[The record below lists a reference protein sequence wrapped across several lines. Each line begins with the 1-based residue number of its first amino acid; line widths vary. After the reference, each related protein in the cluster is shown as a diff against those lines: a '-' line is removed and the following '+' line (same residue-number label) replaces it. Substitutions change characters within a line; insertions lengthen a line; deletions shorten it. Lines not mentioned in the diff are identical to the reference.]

1 MQSVKSEKR
10 DSKSKQKIFIKV
22 SVLAQE
28 SSPFKQYH
36 ITIKCT
42 KMKMIE
48 LLNINNIIN
57 NRMCYTM
64 LCMLELMRKE
74 KHRIGTLRTRGLRG
88 SALSAYIHGG
98 IP

>member
-28 SSPFKQYH
+28 SSPFKQYY

-48 LLNINNIIN
+48 PWKNKINQPLVPTCSE
-57 NRMCYTM
+57 MH
-64 LCMLELMRKE
+64 E
-74 KHRIGTLRTRGLRG
+74 
-88 SALSAYIHGG
+88 
-98 IP
+98 